1 MKFENLQ
8 FTASFKERGALNKLL
23 QLSDVERTAGV
34 LAVSA
39 GNHAQGVA
47 YHAQR
52 LGVPATIVMPRFAS
66 PVKVERTR
74 KFGAEIVFHGDTFDD
89 ARAFG
94 LQLAQERGL
103 TLIHPYDDLD
113 VAAGQGTVGLEMLEQ
128 QPEIDTLI
136 VAVGGGGLISG
147 VATAARALKPGIE
160 IIGVQAQRFPAVWQ
174 AMHGQAD
181 AQAAAQ
187 LIPGVKPPTCITV
200 ADGIG
205 IKRPGAL
212 TLPLILQRVDDM
224 LLASEGDIEQAV
236 LMLLEV
242 EKTVVEGAGAVGL
255 AALLNHRERF
265 AGRKVGL
272 LLCGGNI
279 EPLLLAEIIQRGMAR
294 SGRLARL
301 QVDVHDVPG
310 ALAEVARSIAP
321 LIGRHTV
328 VLTAMN
334 GVPWWFFNGFGGE
347 RAGTRLQSVDP
358 GGEIDRAIPARHVI
372 GGVVHASCSVDSPG
386 VIRHHFG
393 NGLIIGE
400 PSGEASERV
409 AALAALLQRAGLN
422 ATVSPQIQ
430 KDVWYKLW
438 GNMTVNP
445 VSALTGATTDRI
457 LGDDLV
463 RGFISSVMLEAK
475 AIGARIGIPIDQQP
489 EDRHAVTLKLGA
501 FKTSMLQDVQAR
513 KSVELDALVTV
524 VRELG
529 QLTGVPT
536 PFTDALL
543 GLSRLQAQT
552 LGLYPDAPARQG

>member
-1 MKFENLQ
+1 MTNPDFQ
-8 FTASFKERGALNKLL
+8 RVAIVGAGAIGGWL
-23 QLSDVERTAGV
+23 GV
-34 LAVSA
+34 LLSHTGCIVSA
-39 GNHAQGVA
+39 
-47 YHAQR
+47 
-52 LGVPATIVMPRFAS
+52 L
-66 PVKVERTR
+66 
-74 KFGAEIVFHGDTFDD
+74 
-89 ARAFG
+89 ARGETLAALRRDG
-94 LQLAQERGL
+94 LQLHENGR
-103 TLIHPYDDLD
+103 LIGAPVEASPSAAALGVQDL
-113 VAAGQGTVGLEMLEQ
+113 VV
-128 QPEIDTLI
+128 
-136 VAVGGGGLISG
+136 VAVK
-147 VATAARALKPGIE
+147 AP
-160 IIGVQAQRFPAVWQ
+160 
-174 AMHGQAD
+174 
-181 AQAAAQ
+181 
-187 LIPGVKPPTCITV
+187 
-200 ADGIG
+200 
-205 IKRPGAL
+205 
-212 TLPLILQRVDDM
+212 
-224 LLASEGDIEQAV
+224 
-236 LMLLEV
+236 
-242 EKTVVEGAGAVGL
+242 
-255 AALLNHRERF
+255 
-265 AGRKVGL
+265 
-272 LLCGGNI
+272 
-279 EPLLLAEIIQRGMAR
+279 
-294 SGRLARL
+294 
-301 QVDVHDVPG
+301 
-310 ALAEVARSIAP
+310 ALAEVARGIAP

-334 GVPWWFFNGFGGE
+334 GVPWWFFNEFGGE

-552 LGLYPDAPARQG
+552 LGLYPDAAARQG